1 MSANP
6 QVTPNPTL
14 GLDILRSPPDPTVDI
29 VAVHGLG
36 ASPEKSWLYEKEG
49 SKSYHWLKD
58 DDGLAKDFPSA
69 RIMLFAYSSA
79 YAKRFK
85 MKQYMVN
92 LAAELLEALNLRREE
107 QKCARRPVVMLGH
120 SMGGLVIA
128 KALCL
133 AESERLHYPDMY
145 ESITGCLFFGT
156 PFNGAPVAEVAEH
169 WAKMQVKEN
178 TGKAV
183 DSQLL
188 TLLKPGNESLRELK
202 RGFVHSVGKL
212 SQKVEVHCF
221 FEELNTNWTGII
233 QKLTSE
239 NFPEEM
245 LDKLRSKESA
255 EFVSRDSASLDSSME
270 TGLYRA
276 HRDLVKFESFKDPQ
290 YQRVRGPL
298 KRMIQSAPRVARGR
312 FNCTRETAIDSQTWR
327 RVIEKLAGSDMQ
339 KVYTN
344 LSRRLTSR
352 SWLLDD
358 PLWKEWSSPS
368 EKMSDCFLY
377 IYGPK
382 GKGKTNAS
390 VASIQSIKA
399 TIRKA
404 EDDDCDSV
412 HRPDLL
418 AYYFCNQ
425 TPDRSTAEDLLK
437 SLLQQLCQQQAVL
450 ATYAKHFLK
459 DSNNDSTHTVH
470 QSVEHLWQ
478 CLRDMLTDGTIGTI
492 FFVINNLHELPDPDT
507 NESTKRLLAFI
518 GADIQRLTP
527 EKGKRA
533 STRWL
538 FTSRER
544 KSIQKHLKPHHT
556 VHRIDLEDK
565 KYGKSLRSELKQHA
579 HVQVDELQKEKGY
592 TKAISYFAES
602 VIGTRAE
609 DTKWIDVAVVRL
621 AALPPGTKDG
631 YIRRMLERAPQ
642 DFNTLLNDAWSSI
655 LRPDVDDI
663 DSIKELLRALILAYR
678 DPTEIELLVLIGSS
692 PYDEEHRHQLQHMV
706 EKCSPLLVQV
716 RHGRETTIGFV
727 NIDVKNHLLNNSD
740 KLLDLSKDEHDLQ
753 HGFLALRC
761 FDHVLERLSCS
772 PEGLMSNNRPATP
785 KSQYQESQEVQPT
798 ETAGSVIMET
808 SEAENIQRDSSSSPF
823 DSDTARTEEQGEF
836 LALPYATSFWLEH
849 AGQATTDV
857 TRRLSRETA
866 FWEAG
871 SSVMIRWLNEYERL
885 TKAFTSRDISAKDLN
900 ALHVAATLG
909 YPLLVE
915 SLLEAGHKEEI
926 TKYDSLRNQPLHLAA
941 SFGKTEIID
950 QLLDAGAEVDESGP
964 ERRNATPLAMA
975 AYSGSVRAMS
985 KLIARG
991 ANKDACSANIGPVVN
1006 AAIFSG
1012 NSAAVTELIKLGA
1025 RLSFEGWTGETTDQS
1040 ESSDENHT
1048 TSEEPSWMPPLAL
1061 AALISDIS
1069 MFNAILEA
1077 AADNLTPNEHSKALI
1092 MASHS
1097 GRIEIVE
1104 KLLGYEHESHI
1115 FKASLEVA
1123 TNEQNWDV
1131 VRLILKTSTG
1141 LDCEIPFRAASKDK
1155 EDLQDV
1161 LELCWEHADGS
1172 IGQEILDDCLY
1183 IATDL
1188 EKKETVEQ
1196 LIKFGASCNALGS
1209 EFGNALTASAY
1220 DGTVSIAEILL
1231 GHEADVNAPE
1241 GYALQA
1247 AATQGHL
1254 PMVKLLV
1261 KHGADVNLASE
1272 RHVPCT
1278 ALQAAC
1284 DYGNLDIVCF
1294 LLEKGANPDIG
1305 GGENDRPIF
1314 SAIFQGN
1321 VDLLERLLQCESL
1334 DLEVSGGPQNKTPI
1348 HYAALHLPVAA
1359 FDKIIKHGAPVDI
1372 IDAEGSTALMEAA
1385 MVGDSEVVKSLLE
1398 HGADVLIENSFGQT
1412 ALDIA
1417 AQLGETECVHHLAAR
1432 AGAIL
1437 RRLKRAADEGDES
1450 ARELINAEKE
1460 SRSDDMSRAPPKTF
1474 DTVEEW
1480 SNFHSRGHARDGNE
1494 DDASATGDGV
1504 ENGAEDGPEDVVE
1517 DSAED
1522 GVNEDAEAVAE
1533 DASGEGSGVENR
1545 NYVQ

>member
-6 QVTPNPTL
+6 QVTTTPIL
-14 GLDILRSPPDPTVDI
+14 GLEILRSPPDPTVD
-29 VAVHGLG
+29 
-36 ASPEKSWLYEKEG
+36 
-49 SKSYHWLKD
+49 
-58 DDGLAKDFPSA
+58 
-69 RIMLFAYSSA
+69 SA

-85 MKQYMVN
+85 MKQYMDN

-188 TLLKPGNESLRELK
+188 ILLKPGNESLRELK
-202 RGFVHSVGKL
+202 RGFVHSGGKL

-221 FEELNTNWTGII
+221 FEELNTNWTDII

-239 NFPEEM
+239 NFPEDM

-290 YQRVRGPL
+290 YQR
-298 KRMIQSAPRVARGR
+298 
-312 FNCTRETAIDSQTWR
+312 
-327 RVIEKLAGSDMQ
+327 
-339 KVYTN
+339 
-344 LSRRLTSR
+344 
-352 SWLLDD
+352 
-358 PLWKEWSSPS
+358 
-368 EKMSDCFLY
+368 
-377 IYGPK
+377 

-399 TIRKA
+399 AIRKA
-404 EDDDCDSV
+404 EDDDCNSV

-437 SLLQQLCQQQAVL
+437 SLLQQLCRQQAVL

-459 DSNNDSTHTVH
+459 DSNNESAHT
-470 QSVEHLWQ
+470 
-478 CLRDMLTDGTIGTI
+478 
-492 FFVINNLHELPDPDT
+492 LPDPDT

-579 HVQVDELQKEKGY
+579 HIQVDELQKEKGC
-592 TKAISYFAES
+592 TKAISYFVES

-609 DTKWIDVAVVRL
+609 DTKWINVAVVGL

-642 DFNTLLNDAWSSI
+642 DFNTLLHDAWSSI

-663 DSIKELLRALILAYR
+663 DCIKELLRALILAYR
-678 DPTEIELLVLIGSS
+678 NPTDLELLVLIGSS

-706 EKCSPLLVQV
+706 EKCSPLLVQA

-740 KLLDLSKDEHDLQ
+740 NLLDLSKDEHDIQ

-761 FDHVLERLSCS
+761 LIKVSERLSCS
-772 PEGLMSNNRPATP
+772 PEGLMSNNRPAMP
-785 KSQYQESQEVQPT
+785 ISQYQESQEVQPT
-798 ETAGSVIMET
+798 KTAGSVIMET
-808 SEAENIQRDSSSSPF
+808 SEAENIRRDSSSSPF
-823 DSDTARTEEQGEF
+823 DSDTAQTEEQGEF

-915 SLLEAGHKEEI
+915 SLLEAGHKEDK

-964 ERRNATPLAMA
+964 ERRNDTPLAMA
-975 AYSGSVRAMS
+975 AY
-985 KLIARG
+985 L
-991 ANKDACSANIGPVVN
+991 
-1006 AAIFSG
+1006 
-1012 NSAAVTELIKLGA
+1012 LGERWA
-1025 RLSFEGWTGETTDQS
+1025 GENPDQS
-1040 ESSDENHT
+1040 ESSDENNT
-1048 TSEEPSWMPPLAL
+1048 TSEEPSWMSPLAL

-1115 FKASLEVA
+1115 FKASLEIA
-1123 TNEQNWDV
+1123 TKEQNWDV
-1131 VRLILKTSTG
+1131 IRLILKKSTG

-1155 EDLQDV
+1155 EYLEDV

-1254 PMVKLLV
+1254 PMVELLV
-1261 KHGADVNLASE
+1261 KHGANVNLAK
-1272 RHVPCT
+1272 
-1278 ALQAAC
+1278 
-1284 DYGNLDIVCF
+1284 
-1294 LLEKGANPDIG
+1294 KGANPDIG

-1321 VDLLERLLQCESL
+1321 MDLLERLLQCENL

-1359 FDKIIKHGAPVDI
+1359 FDKIIEHGAPVDI
-1372 IDAEGSTALMEAA
+1372 IDAEDSTALMEAA
-1385 MVGDSEVVKSLLE
+1385 MIGDSEAVKSLLE

-1417 AQLGETECVHHLAAR
+1417 AQLGETECVHLLAAR

-1450 ARELINAEKE
+1450 AQCRIIVTFIERRSQVSSELL
-1460 SRSDDMSRAPPKTF
+1460 
-1474 DTVEEW
+1474 
-1480 SNFHSRGHARDGNE
+1480 
-1494 DDASATGDGV
+1494 
-1504 ENGAEDGPEDVVE
+1504 
-1517 DSAED
+1517 
-1522 GVNEDAEAVAE
+1522 
-1533 DASGEGSGVENR
+1533 
-1545 NYVQ
+1545 

>member
-1 MSANP
+1 
-6 QVTPNPTL
+6 
-14 GLDILRSPPDPTVDI
+14 
-29 VAVHGLG
+29 
-36 ASPEKSWLYEKEG
+36 
-49 SKSYHWLKD
+49 
-58 DDGLAKDFPSA
+58 
-69 RIMLFAYSSA
+69 
-79 YAKRFK
+79 
-85 MKQYMVN
+85 
-92 LAAELLEALNLRREE
+92 
-107 QKCARRPVVMLGH
+107 
-120 SMGGLVIA
+120 
-128 KALCL
+128 
-133 AESERLHYPDMY
+133 
-145 ESITGCLFFGT
+145 
-156 PFNGAPVAEVAEH
+156 
-169 WAKMQVKEN
+169 
-178 TGKAV
+178 
-183 DSQLL
+183 
-188 TLLKPGNESLRELK
+188 
-202 RGFVHSVGKL
+202 
-212 SQKVEVHCF
+212 
-221 FEELNTNWTGII
+221 
-233 QKLTSE
+233 
-239 NFPEEM
+239 
-245 LDKLRSKESA
+245 
-255 EFVSRDSASLDSSME
+255 
-270 TGLYRA
+270 
-276 HRDLVKFESFKDPQ
+276 
-290 YQRVRGPL
+290 
-298 KRMIQSAPRVARGR
+298 
-312 FNCTRETAIDSQTWR
+312 
-327 RVIEKLAGSDMQ
+327 
-339 KVYTN
+339 
-344 LSRRLTSR
+344 
-352 SWLLDD
+352 
-358 PLWKEWSSPS
+358 
-368 EKMSDCFLY
+368 MSDYFLY

-390 VASIQSIKA
+390 VASIQSIEA

-404 EDDDCDSV
+404 EDDDCDSI

-418 AYYFCNQ
+418 AYYFCSQ

-450 ATYAKHFLK
+450 ATYAKNFLK
-459 DSNNDSTHTVH
+459 DSNNDSAHTVH

-527 EKGKRA
+527 EKANEHQPGGYSPAVNANK
-533 STRWL
+533 
-538 FTSRER
+538 
-544 KSIQKHLKPHHT
+544 
-556 VHRIDLEDK
+556 
-565 KYGKSLRSELKQHA
+565 
-579 HVQVDELQKEKGY
+579 LQKKKGY
-592 TKAISYFAES
+592 TKAISYFTES
-602 VIGTRAE
+602 VIGIRAE

-631 YIRRMLERAPQ
+631 DIRRMLERAPR
-642 DFNTLLNDAWSSI
+642 DFNTLLNDVWSSI
-655 LRPDVDDI
+655 LRPDIDDI

-678 DPTEIELLVLIGSS
+678 DPTEIELL
-692 PYDEEHRHQLQHMV
+692 
-706 EKCSPLLVQV
+706 
-716 RHGRETTIGFV
+716 
-727 NIDVKNHLLNNSD
+727 
-740 KLLDLSKDEHDLQ
+740 LLDLSKDEHDLQ

-798 ETAGSVIMET
+798 ETASSVIMET
-808 SEAENIQRDSSSSPF
+808 SEADNIQRDSSSSPF
-823 DSDTARTEEQGEF
+823 DSDTARPEEQGEF

-941 SFGKTEIID
+941 SFGKTKIID

-975 AYSGSVRAMS
+975 AYSGSVRTMS

-1012 NSAAVTELIKLGA
+1012 NSAAVTKLIKLGA
-1025 RLSFEGWTGETTDQS
+1025 RLSFEGWTGENTDQS
-1040 ESSDENHT
+1040 ESSDENNT

-1061 AALISDIS
+1061 AALISDVS
-1069 MFNAILEA
+1069 MFNAIFEA

-1131 VRLILKTSTG
+1131 IRLILKKSTG
-1141 LDCEIPFRAASKDK
+1141 LDGKIPFRAASKDK

-1196 LIKFGASCNALGS
+1196 LIKFGASCNALG
-1209 EFGNALTASAY
+1209 FGNALTASAY

-1247 AATQGHL
+1247 RTFTNA
-1254 PMVKLLV
+1254 
-1261 KHGADVNLASE
+1261 
-1272 RHVPCT
+1272 CT

-1314 SAIFQGN
+1314 SAFFQGN
-1321 VDLLERLLQCESL
+1321 MDLLKRLLQSENL
-1334 DLEVSGGPQNKTPI
+1334 ELEVSGGPQNKTPI

-1359 FDKIIKHGAPVDI
+1359 FDKIIEHGAPVDI

-1417 AQLGETECVHHLAAR
+1417 AQLGETECVHLLAAR

-1437 RRLKRAADEGDES
+1437 RRLKRAADGGDES
-1450 ARELINAEKE
+1450 AHELINAEKE
-1460 SRSDDMSRAPPKTF
+1460 SRSDDISRAPPKTLN
-1474 DTVEEW
+1474 TVEER
-1480 SNFHSRGHARDGNE
+1480 SSFHSRGHAGDSNE
-1494 DDASATGDGV
+1494 DGASATGDGA
-1504 ENGAEDGPEDVVE
+1504 ENGPEDVVE

-1522 GVNEDAEAVAE
+1522 GVNEDAQAVAE
-1533 DASGEGSGVENR
+1533 DASGEGSGVENK
-1545 NYVQ
+1545 NDVQ

>member
-1 MSANP
+1 
-6 QVTPNPTL
+6 
-14 GLDILRSPPDPTVDI
+14 
-29 VAVHGLG
+29 
-36 ASPEKSWLYEKEG
+36 
-49 SKSYHWLKD
+49 
-58 DDGLAKDFPSA
+58 
-69 RIMLFAYSSA
+69 
-79 YAKRFK
+79 
-85 MKQYMVN
+85 
-92 LAAELLEALNLRREE
+92 
-107 QKCARRPVVMLGH
+107 
-120 SMGGLVIA
+120 
-128 KALCL
+128 
-133 AESERLHYPDMY
+133 
-145 ESITGCLFFGT
+145 
-156 PFNGAPVAEVAEH
+156 
-169 WAKMQVKEN
+169 MQVKEN

-212 SQKVEVHCF
+212 YQKVEVHCF
-221 FEELNTNWTGII
+221 FEELNTNWTDII
-233 QKLTSE
+233 QTLTSE
-239 NFPEEM
+239 NFPEDM

-255 EFVSRDSASLDSSME
+255 EFVNRDSASLDSSME

-276 HRDLVKFESFKDPQ
+276 HRDLVKFESL
-290 YQRVRGPL
+290 R
-298 KRMIQSAPRVARGR
+298 I
-312 FNCTRETAIDSQTWR
+312 
-327 RVIEKLAGSDMQ
+327 
-339 KVYTN
+339 TN
-344 LSRRLTSR
+344 TNE

-358 PLWKEWSSPS
+358 LLWKEWSSPS

-450 ATYAKHFLK
+450 AAYAKHFLK
-459 DSNNDSTHTVH
+459 DSNNDSPHTVH

-507 NESTKRLLAFI
+507 NESIKRLLAFI
-518 GADIQRLTP
+518 GADIQRLTS
-527 EKGKRA
+527 ESGKRA

-538 FTSRER
+538 FTNRER
-544 KSIQKHLKPHHT
+544 KSIQKHLKPHRT

-621 AALPPGTKDG
+621 AALPPGTKNG

-655 LRPDVDDI
+655 LRPDVNDI

-678 DPTEIELLVLIGSS
+678 DPTEIELLVLIGSL

-706 EKCSPLLVQV
+706 EKCSPLLVQA

-772 PEGLMSNNRPATP
+772 PEGLMSNNKPATP

-808 SEAENIQRDSSSSPF
+808 SEAENIQQ
-823 DSDTARTEEQGEF
+823 EQGEF

-885 TKAFTSRDISAKDLN
+885 TKAFTSRAFSAKDLN
-900 ALHVAATLG
+900 ALHIAATLG

-964 ERRNATPLAMA
+964 KRRNATPLAMA

-985 KLIARG
+985 KLITRG
-991 ANKDACSANIGPVVN
+991 ANKDACSANIGPVIN

-1025 RLSFEGWTGETTDQS
+1025 RLSFEGWTGENTDQS
-1040 ESSDENHT
+1040 ESSDENNT
-1048 TSEEPSWMPPLAL
+1048 TSEEPSWIPPLAL

-1131 VRLILKTSTG
+1131 IRLILKKSTG
-1141 LDCEIPFRAASKDK
+1141 LDCEIPFGATSKDK

-1183 IATDL
+1183 TATDL

-1196 LIKFGASCNALGS
+1196 LIKFGASCNALG
-1209 EFGNALTASAY
+1209 
-1220 DGTVSIAEILL
+1220 
-1231 GHEADVNAPE
+1231 
-1241 GYALQA
+1241 
-1247 AATQGHL
+1247 
-1254 PMVKLLV
+1254 
-1261 KHGADVNLASE
+1261 
-1272 RHVPCT
+1272 
-1278 ALQAAC
+1278 
-1284 DYGNLDIVCF
+1284 
-1294 LLEKGANPDIG
+1294 LE
-1305 GGENDRPIF
+1305 
-1314 SAIFQGN
+1314 
-1321 VDLLERLLQCESL
+1321 
-1334 DLEVSGGPQNKTPI
+1334 
-1348 HYAALHLPVAA
+1348 
-1359 FDKIIKHGAPVDI
+1359 
-1372 IDAEGSTALMEAA
+1372 
-1385 MVGDSEVVKSLLE
+1385 
-1398 HGADVLIENSFGQT
+1398 
-1412 ALDIA
+1412 
-1417 AQLGETECVHHLAAR
+1417 
-1432 AGAIL
+1432 
-1437 RRLKRAADEGDES
+1437 
-1450 ARELINAEKE
+1450 
-1460 SRSDDMSRAPPKTF
+1460 
-1474 DTVEEW
+1474 
-1480 SNFHSRGHARDGNE
+1480 
-1494 DDASATGDGV
+1494 
-1504 ENGAEDGPEDVVE
+1504 
-1517 DSAED
+1517 
-1522 GVNEDAEAVAE
+1522 
-1533 DASGEGSGVENR
+1533 
-1545 NYVQ
+1545 